1 MKEIVLAKLK
11 ELDKDYDMWLTHY
24 EEEGQDYQEE
34 EIRIIRA
41 KISILNEILR
51 ESETKQNESN

>member
-11 ELDKDYDMWLTHY
+11 ELDKDYDMWLRHY
-24 EEEGQDYQEE
+24 ENEGLEYQEE
-34 EIRIIRA
+34 EIRVVRA